1 MAGSRTKPIDD
12 LEKQVDRLLNEFRK
26 KLKNNTGA
34 EERLKELKAEFNRQ
48 AKELDRLRRKAAE
61 ASGELDLQYRRKREE
76 IQSRLANVLARLE
89 VL

>member
-12 LEKQVDRLLNEFRK
+12 LEQQVDRLLAEFRK
-26 KLKNNTGA
+26 KTENTAGA
-34 EERLKELKAEFNRQ
+34 EDRLKEMESEFNRQ

-61 ASGELDLQYRRKREE
+61 DSGELDLQYRRKREE

-89 VL
+89 SL